1 MVLQTAQQ
9 HNVQVLATTHS
20 WDCVVG
26 FARALTELEEMDV
39 ALIRLD
45 RLGDQ
50 IRAVKYSRK
59 NLQVAA
65 RQRIEVR

>member
-26 FARALTELEEMDV
+26 FTRALTELEEV
-39 ALIRLD
+39 EGALIRLD
-45 RLGDQ
+45 RTGDQ
-50 IRAVKYSRK
+50 MRAVEYSRK